1 LTFFISIISQS
12 SNSERIKSF
21 SIKQKNK
28 WYFSGYRPI
37 FILFLSSI
45 FFACNHRELKLE
57 SIVPCEYSYS
67 DGKCDNSL
75 DTKKDYNIIF
85 TKDSRIDTYSQLS
98 NYLYFKSRFSSGF
111 IIKFNR
117 PPVLPEKEIIKSTYK
132 AYYNFAGIYGQVE
145 GIDMGEDYIYS
156 FVYLGTLL
164 LEKQKEKKEEG
175 KIVPKNT
182 IISFP
187 IEFKFKSELFEGT
200 IKTEQEIK
208 IIRE

>member
-1 LTFFISIISQS
+1 
-12 SNSERIKSF
+12 
-21 SIKQKNK
+21 
-28 WYFSGYRPI
+28 
-37 FILFLSSI
+37 
-45 FFACNHRELKLE
+45 
-57 SIVPCEYSYS
+57 
-67 DGKCDNSL
+67 
-75 DTKKDYNIIF
+75 
-85 TKDSRIDTYSQLS
+85 
-98 NYLYFKSRFSSGF
+98 
-111 IIKFNR
+111 
-117 PPVLPEKEIIKSTYK
+117 
-132 AYYNFAGIYGQVE
+132 
-145 GIDMGEDYIYS
+145 MGEDYIYS